1 MTGTLNQLRCF
12 THVQFTGHDRDTKPV
27 VLLHRCAVHTGRDRD
42 SASQA
47 AHTEILTPQRC
58 LLGLHLCRQSCRLAC
73 LLPPCQVSQATA
85 SQVLPR
91 LQIYVARGK
100 LLGGSS
106 STNATLYHRGTAE
119 DYDSWGVPGWGS
131 KDALEWFLACE
142 DNDLGGLETQ

>member
-1 MTGTLNQLRCF
+1 M
-12 THVQFTGHDRDTKPV
+12 
-27 VLLHRCAVHTGRDRD
+27 
-42 SASQA
+42 
-47 AHTEILTPQRC
+47 
-58 LLGLHLCRQSCRLAC
+58 
-73 LLPPCQVSQATA
+73 LP
-85 SQVLPR
+85 L

-142 DNDLGGLETQ
+142 DNDLGGFETQ

>member
-1 MTGTLNQLRCF
+1 MHLCCYLHARRQVMAETESQSGSTHRDLDAPKVALRAWPMQAFLQTGL
-12 THVQFTGHDRDTKPV
+12 P
-27 VLLHRCAVHTGRDRD
+27 
-42 SASQA
+42 A
-47 AHTEILTPQRC
+47 AHVP
-58 LLGLHLCRQSCRLAC
+58 GLSN
-73 LLPPCQVSQATA
+73 
-85 SQVLPR
+85 QVLPL

-142 DNDLGGLETQ
+142 DNDLGGFETQ